1 MRLGLL
7 WLLGLLFVEIWSII
21 KMSEYVGGWAAFILL
36 FAGFFFGLQL
46 MRAQGINAMMK
57 AAQAAQSAQSPL
69 GPIAEGI
76 VKAFAGILLIIPGFF
91 SDFIA
96 ILILIPFVRKGF
108 ARYLAR
114 KGQFQGFAAGG
125 FGQGGFGGGGF
136 GVFGQGGFGKPG
148 ANDSFAGGNVY
159 EHDGSAKVNTATDRS
174 LQSTSKDEDVIEG
187 EIIEP
192 TSGKS
197 PKDRT

>member
-21 KMSEYVGGWAAFILL
+21 KMSEYVGGWATFILL

-46 MRAQGINAMMK
+46 MRAQGVNAMMK
-57 AAQAAQSAQSPL
+57 AAQAAQTAQSPL
-69 GPIAEGI
+69 APIAEGI

-108 ARYLAR
+108 ARYLAK
-114 KGQFQGFAAGG
+114 KGQFQGFATGG
-125 FGQGGFGGGGF
+125 FGQGGF

-148 ANDSFAGGNVY
+148 ANDSFGGGNIY
-159 EHDGSAKVNTATDRS
+159 EHDGSAKVNTASDRS
-174 LQSTSKDEDVIEG
+174 LQSKSFQSTSKDEDVIEG

-192 TSGKS
+192 KSGKT
-197 PKDRT
+197 PKDPS

>member
-21 KMSEYVGGWAAFILL
+21 KMSEYVGGWATFILL

-57 AAQAAQSAQSPL
+57 AAQAAQTAQSPL
-69 GPIAEGI
+69 APIAEGI

-91 SDFIA
+91 SDLIA
-96 ILILIPFVRKGF
+96 ILILIPFVRRGF
-108 ARYLAR
+108 ARYLAK
-114 KGQFQGFAAGG
+114 KGQFQGFATGG
-125 FGQGGFGGGGF
+125 FGQGSF

-159 EHDGSAKVNTATDRS
+159 EHDGSAKVNTASNRS
-174 LQSTSKDEDVIEG
+174 LQSKSKDEGVIEG

-197 PKDRT
+197 PKDPT

>member
-21 KMSEYVGGWAAFILL
+21 KMSEYVGGWATFILL

-57 AAQAAQSAQSPL
+57 AAQAAQTAQSPL
-69 GPIAEGI
+69 APIAEGI
-76 VKAFAGILLIIPGFF
+76 VKAFAGILLIIPGFS
-91 SDFIA
+91 SDLIA

-108 ARYLAR
+108 ARYLAK

-125 FGQGGFGGGGF
+125 FGQGSF

-159 EHDGSAKVNTATDRS
+159 EHDGSAKVNTANDRG
-174 LQSTSKDEDVIEG
+174 LQSKSKDEDVIEG

-197 PKDRT
+197 PKDPT

>member
-21 KMSEYVGGWAAFILL
+21 KMSEYVGGWATFILL
-36 FAGFFFGLQL
+36 FVGFFFGLQL

-57 AAQAAQSAQSPL
+57 AAQAAQTAQSPL
-69 GPIAEGI
+69 APIAEGI

-91 SDFIA
+91 SDLIA

-108 ARYLAR
+108 ARYLAE
-114 KGQFQGFAAGG
+114 KGQFQGFATGG
-125 FGQGGFGGGGF
+125 FGQGGF

-159 EHDGSAKVNTATDRS
+159 EHDGSAKVNTASDRS
-174 LQSTSKDEDVIEG
+174 LQSKSKDEDVIEG

-197 PKDRT
+197 PKDPT